1 MPSFYDDSDNI
12 FPNDINND
20 ITAALN
26 KATTDNETPT
36 PTKKSDAKEQAATE
50 RSMGEAISDDF
61 GSSIKATDDRYLKLK
76 EVQNLNFMGIE
87 GNVSIKT
94 LEDRLVM
101 IQQAKADLISQ
112 GKNVPTT
119 GTSTRKDKK
128 GNLYKRVDNLS
139 PQLVEGL
146 NYLDKESKLVEEALQ
161 SIYEFENTERIA
173 NQGLKGKVFPV
184 ADRIMKP
191 EDIQLAGREL
201 KKRPGE
207 IK

>member
-1 MPSFYDDSDNI
+1 MPSFYDDSNNI
-12 FPNDINND
+12 FPDDINND
-20 ITAALN
+20 ITAALD

-101 IQQAKADLISQ
+101 IQEAKADLISQ

-119 GTSTRKDKK
+119 GTSKPNKK
-128 GNLYKRVDNLS
+128 GNVYKRVDNLS

-161 SIYEFENTERIA
+161 SI
-173 NQGLKGKVFPV
+173 
-184 ADRIMKP
+184 
-191 EDIQLAGREL
+191 
-201 KKRPGE
+201 
-207 IK
+207 